1 MEKKI
6 GFIGCGNMGGAL
18 ALAAVKSVGSQYIC
32 VSDADFN
39 KATDF
44 ATKHNVNIASAVEVA
59 KTCDYIFLGVKP
71 QVLRSLCYELE
82 DVLKSRT
89 DRFVIVS
96 MAAGIN
102 LLDLKDMCGGNRSK
116 AHV

>member
-18 ALAAVKSVGSQYIC
+18 ALAATKSVGAQYIC

-44 ATKHNVNIASAVEVA
+44 ATKNNVNIASAEEVA
-59 KTCDYIFLGVKP
+59 KYMNMSLRNIFGVKKK
-71 QVLRSLCYELE
+71 QQLLC
-82 DVLKSRT
+82 
-89 DRFVIVS
+89 
-96 MAAGIN
+96 G
-102 LLDLKDMCGGNRSK
+102 
-116 AHV
+116 